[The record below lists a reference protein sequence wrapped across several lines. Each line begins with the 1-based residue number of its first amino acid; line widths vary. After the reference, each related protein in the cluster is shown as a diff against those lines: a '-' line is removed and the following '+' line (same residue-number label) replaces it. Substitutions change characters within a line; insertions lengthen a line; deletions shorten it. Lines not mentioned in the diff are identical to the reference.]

1 VVGAWQ
7 DKQFLSAQRKSFQR
21 QNEDMP
27 NAHQVYQR
35 VLQAGRA
42 FLNRPEADDQQIASS
57 LLGLEQ
63 AAFKVFTHQV
73 GMTSTKHLRYT
84 VLSLVCLEPPVGPLL
99 REILADGASFAEVHR
114 LLSRYRRRD
123 LELVELQEAVR
134 IGSWRSLLTP
144 GQAQPDWASKPVW
157 IFPANKRARRL
168 EGLNPV
174 IAEALIGRYSKPG
187 ALVVDPMAGAGT
199 VVKKALEMGRQAWGS
214 DIAGDGR
221 LVRKMDIAGLVSAIG
236 EEVADLLVLHPPT
249 FAWFVRK
256 VFDPSVH
263 DHPETDY
270 TNWLSQHLER
280 ALPVLKPGGR
290 LILIVRP
297 EHKPRRLIRQDGL
310 TRWAFVAPLELLLS
324 EHELEPLHY
333 HLAVSEDGVEDWSI
347 FVGQK
352 P

>member
-256 VFDPSVH
+256 VFDPRSPRNRLH
-263 DHPETDY
+263 QLAFPAPRTRPAGTQAGWPTDSNRATRAQAPAAYPAGWTY
-270 TNWLSQHLER
+270 TL
-280 ALPVLKPGGR
+280 
-290 LILIVRP
+290 
-297 EHKPRRLIRQDGL
+297 GL
-310 TRWAFVAPLELLLS
+310 CGPAGT
-324 EHELEPLHY
+324 
-333 HLAVSEDGVEDWSI
+333 LA
-347 FVGQK
+347 K
-352 P
+352 